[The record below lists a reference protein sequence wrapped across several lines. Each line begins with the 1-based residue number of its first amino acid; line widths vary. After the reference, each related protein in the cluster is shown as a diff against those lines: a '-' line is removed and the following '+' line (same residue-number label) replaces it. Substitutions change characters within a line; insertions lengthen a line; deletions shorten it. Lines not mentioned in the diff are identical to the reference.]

1 MDRLHDVALL
11 IGRICLSG
19 LFIYDATV
27 MVRSWDQTAA
37 YMTDFG
43 VPAFLLPLAA
53 LFQFVSGLFLVLG
66 YRTRL
71 TALAFAGFCV
81 VTAVVF
87 HFTAGNAVQFGKDI
101 ALAGGFLVLA
111 ASGAGR
117 FAADAY
123 REGRS

>member
-1 MDRLHDVALL
+1 MDRLHDLALL
-11 IGRICLSG
+11 IGRICLSA

-27 MVRSWDQTAA
+27 MVRSWDETAA
-37 YMTDFG
+37 YMADFG
-43 VPAFLLPLAA
+43 VPAFLLPFGA
-53 LFQFVSGLFLVLG
+53 LFQFVGGLFLVLG

-71 TALAFAGFCV
+71 TALAFAGFCI

-87 HFTAGNAVQFGKDI
+87 HFTAGNAVQFGKDVAI
-101 ALAGGFLVLA
+101 AGGFLALA

-123 REGRS
+123 RGSRS